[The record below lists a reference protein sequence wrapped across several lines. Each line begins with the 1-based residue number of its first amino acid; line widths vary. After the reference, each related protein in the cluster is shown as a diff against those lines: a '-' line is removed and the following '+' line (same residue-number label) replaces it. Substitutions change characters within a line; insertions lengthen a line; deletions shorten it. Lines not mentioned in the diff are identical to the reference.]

1 MKKLPKLVRPSNQMG
16 LASSAEDT
24 TVDLSEFL
32 DLDERVGKEIRQLR
46 KARDTTI
53 SELSD
58 ATNLSPGYLSQ
69 IERGISSPSVKALH
83 SISRALGVTI
93 SWFFSPAADDDD
105 GLRDV
110 VVRANR
116 RRRLTFSSGISDE
129 LLSPN
134 LGRELELLRCTF
146 GPGSESGA
154 EPYQHRGEESGI
166 VISGTLHLWIGD
178 KHVIL
183 NEGDSFAFSSDTMPT
198 RRTTRQSSSGR
209 SRPRLTDRCPWLV
222 AYQHT
227 EDRVNRRFAEILSF
241 APFWGQREPVLDS
254 LVRQRHRHP

>member
-1 MKKLPKLVRPSNQMG
+1 MGLWFGPKQEFLCVKKLPKLVRPSNQMG
-16 LASSAEDT
+16 LASSVEDT

-183 NEGDSFAFSSDTMPT
+183 NEGDSFAFSSDTPHRYANPT
-198 RRTTRQSSSGR
+198 DNETIVIWAITPPS
-209 SRPRLTDRCPWLV
+209 
-222 AYQHT
+222 Y
-227 EDRVNRRFAEILSF
+227 
-241 APFWGQREPVLDS
+241 
-254 LVRQRHRHP
+254 